1 MEREANYAAVG
12 AFVLLVIGMAVAFV
26 YWYAGAR
33 EVRDYVRYEVYFD
46 GSVSG
51 LSEGG
56 AVRYLGVDIG
66 RVVRM
71 RIDNRASDRVQVI
84 VELDSTAPVSERTV
98 AQLSL
103 QGVTGLLYID
113 LLQEKLDAPFPGV
126 LENVPSEKY
135 PVIRARRSSFDSFV
149 ASLPEVTARF
159 GEIAVRANTVLSDAN
174 IAALTRLMVNLDAAG
189 SALPAT
195 LRDAGTL
202 IGELRTATAEAT
214 HTFAELRR
222 ATDTAAPELVAA
234 VQRFRVTA
242 DNFTAASE
250 RLDAMIAENRD
261 DLRGFARDGL
271 PQLESLL
278 RDTRDAAQEFRML
291 SRSLRDNPSQILY
304 QPASRG
310 VEIPR

>member
-26 YWYAGAR
+26 YWYSDAR

-66 RVVRM
+66 RVVRL
-71 RIDNRASDRVQVI
+71 RIDSRASDRVQVI

-113 LLQEKLDAPFPGV
+113 LLQEKPDAPFPTV

-135 PVIRARRSSFDSFV
+135 PVIRSRRSSFDTFV

-174 IAALTRLMVNLDAAG
+174 VAALTRLLANLDTAG

-195 LRDAGTL
+195 LRDAGDL
-202 IGELRTATAEAT
+202 IADLRAATAEAA
-214 HTFAELRR
+214 HTFAGLRR
-222 ATDTAAPELVAA
+222 ATDTAAPELTTAI
-234 VQRFRVTA
+234 QRLRVTA
-242 DNFTAASE
+242 DNFATASE
-250 RLDAMIAENRD
+250 RLDAMIVENRD
-261 DLRGFARDGL
+261 DVRGFTRDGL
-271 PQLESLL
+271 PQLEALL

-304 QPASRG
+304 QPASHG